1 MAYTGN
7 VALVTGGGSGMG
19 RVAAQ
24 TFASSGA
31 KVAIFDLNSAGMQET
46 AHSHGSIHSYTVD
59 ITSADAV
66 NAAVAQVEQELGP
79 IDRVLN
85 CAAIMPFGKILE
97 QEAAVIH
104 KLMDI
109 NYGGFVNITKATLP
123 QMIERGAGEFV
134 SFASMAG
141 IQPALMMGAYNATKA
156 AVAMLTEVVYHENR
170 DSGVKF
176 ACVCPPPVATPL
188 LQQGKDTAWPKL
200 MQQQEGTELQPIEVI
215 EEVEASLAKGEF
227 WVFPGKSTRM
237 GYRMRRW
244 FPNYTWNYIHKLE
257 GW

>member
-1 MAYTGN
+1 MPLSDK
-7 VALVTGGGSGMG
+7 VALITGGGSGMG

-24 TFASSGA
+24 SFASKGA
-31 KVAIFDLNSAGMQET
+31 RVALFDVNTSGMQET
-46 AHSHGSIHSYTVD
+46 SHGNSNIHSYTVD
-59 ITSADAV
+59 ITSTEDV
-66 NAAVAQVEQELGP
+66 NATVAQVQSDLGD
-79 IDRVLN
+79 IYRVYN
-85 CAAIMPFGKILE
+85 CAAIMPFGNLLE
-97 QEAAVIH
+97 QDTAVIH

-109 NYGGFVNITKATLP
+109 NYGGFVNIMKATLP
-123 QMIERGAGEFV
+123 DMVKRGNGDFV

-141 IQPALMMGAYNATKA
+141 IQPALLMGGYNASKA

-170 DSGVKF
+170 DSGVRF

-188 LQQGKDTAWPKL
+188 LKQGKDTAWPKL
-200 MQQQEGTELQPIEVI
+200 MQEQEGSELQPIEVI
-215 EEVEASLAKGEF
+215 EEIETSLDKGEF

-244 FPNYTWNYIHKLE
+244 LPNYTWNYIHKLE

>member
-1 MAYTGN
+1 MPLSEK
-7 VALVTGGGSGMG
+7 VVLITGGGSGMG

-24 TFASSGA
+24 SFASKGA
-31 KVAIFDLNSAGMQET
+31 KVALFDVNTAGMQET
-46 AHSHGSIHSYTVD
+46 SHGNDNIHSYAVD
-59 ITSADAV
+59 ITSTDDV
-66 NAAVAQVEQELGP
+66 NANVAQVHSDLGE
-79 IDRVLN
+79 IHRVYN
-85 CAAIMPFGKILE
+85 CAAIMPFGNLLE
-97 QEAAVIH
+97 QETAVIH

-109 NYGGFVNITKATLP
+109 NYGGFVNIMKATLP
-123 QMIERGAGEFV
+123 AMVERGNGDFV

-141 IQPALMMGAYNATKA
+141 IQPALLMGGYNASKA

-170 DSGVKF
+170 DSGVRF

-188 LQQGKDTAWPKL
+188 LKQGKDTAWPKL
-200 MQQQEGTELQPIEVI
+200 MQEQEGSELQPIEVI
-215 EEVEASLAKGEF
+215 EEIERSLDSGDF

>member
-1 MAYTGN
+1 MPLSDK
-7 VALVTGGGSGMG
+7 VALITGGGSGMG

-24 TFASSGA
+24 TFASKGA
-31 KVAIFDLNSAGMQET
+31 KVALLDVNTSGMQET
-46 AHSHGSIHSYTVD
+46 SHGNNSIQSYTVD
-59 ITSADAV
+59 ITSAEDV
-66 NAAVAQVEQELGP
+66 TAAVAQVESDLGE
-79 IDRVLN
+79 IRRVYN
-85 CAAIMPFGKILE
+85 CAAIMPFGNLLE
-97 QEAAVIH
+97 QETAVIH

-109 NYGGFVNITKATLP
+109 NYGGFVNIMKATLP
-123 QMIERGAGEFV
+123 SMVKRGSGDFV

-141 IQPALMMGAYNATKA
+141 IQPALLMGGYNASKA

-170 DSGVKF
+170 DSGVRF

-188 LQQGKDTAWPKL
+188 LKQGKDTAWPKL
-200 MQQQEGTELQPIEVI
+200 MQEQEGSELQPIEVI
-215 EEVEASLAKGEF
+215 EEIETALEKGEF